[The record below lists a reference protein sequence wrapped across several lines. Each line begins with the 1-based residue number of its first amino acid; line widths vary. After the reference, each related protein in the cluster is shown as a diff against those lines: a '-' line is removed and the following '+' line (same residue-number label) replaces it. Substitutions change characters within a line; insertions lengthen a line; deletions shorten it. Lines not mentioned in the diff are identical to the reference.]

1 MSNQA
6 LYSWACAVPTVI
18 ATILI
23 LMREMIYNWGAGMVQ
38 RRKIMS
44 IRKKRRRRPVSR

>member
-1 MSNQA
+1 MSNEV
-6 LYSWACAVPTVI
+6 LCSWACAVPTVI

-23 LMREMIYNWGAGMVQ
+23 LMREMIYNWGASVVQ
-38 RRKIMS
+38 RKKIMS